1 MTASPRGPLD
11 GVRVVTFAPLYQGPY
26 ATTLLADLGADVV
39 TVERPGTGDGARAQG
54 HMFGALNRGKRSI
67 TLDLKDPA
75 GQERAR
81 RLARTADILV
91 EAFRPGTMDRYGLGY
106 PRLSAANPGLVYV
119 SLSGFGQDGPYRD
132 RAGHDLVYQ
141 AAAGL
146 LDALADRPG
155 AVHPPPDLETG
166 AIVGALYTVIGALAG
181 LIGRSALGRGTYIDL
196 STQEALLSVIPL
208 RLDPV
213 LNGGDAPQR
222 GGHDPGYGL
231 YRCADGRLI
240 ALGIGFEDH
249 FWAALCRATGLTE
262 YADLRQADRLAGG
275 DRIAARLSEALATR
289 PYPEWQA
296 EFDRIGVPV
305 GPVNRLTDILADPHV
320 RARKAIR
327 TLRGHPARRYARQ
340 PLRLSGYAEP
350 EPGPAPGLGEHTA
363 SLLREL
369 DDTSLNPEEVSE
381 P

>member
-11 GVRVVTFAPLYQGPY
+11 GVRVVTFAPLYQGPH
-26 ATTLLADLGADVV
+26 ATTLLAELGADVV
-39 TVERPGTGDGARAQG
+39 TVERPGTGDGARVQG

-67 TLDLKDPA
+67 TLDLKDPEDR
-75 GQERAR
+75 ERAR
-81 RLARTADILV
+81 RLAGTADILV

-106 PRLSAANPGLVYV
+106 PRLSAASPGLVYV

-132 RAGHDLVYQ
+132 RAGHDLMYQ

-155 AVHPPPDLETG
+155 AVHPPPDLEAG

-181 LIGRSALGRGTYIDL
+181 LVGRSALGRGTHIDL
-196 STQEALLSVIPL
+196 STHEALLSVIPL

-213 LNGGDAPQR
+213 LNGGGVPRRD
-222 GGHDPGYGL
+222 GHDPGYGL

-249 FWAALCRATGLTE
+249 FWTALCGVTGLAE
-262 YADLRQADRLAGG
+262 YATLPQADRVAAC
-275 DRIAARLSEALATR
+275 DEIVARLSEALATR

-296 EFDRIGVPV
+296 EFDRIGVPA
-305 GPVNRLTDILADPHV
+305 GPVNRLTDIPADPHV
-320 RARKAIR
+320 RAREVIR
-327 TLRGHPARRYARQ
+327 ATRGHPARQYVRQ
-340 PLRLSGYAEP
+340 PLRLSGYPEP
-350 EPGPAPGLGEHTA
+350 EPGPPPELGEHTA

-369 DDTSLNPEEVSE
+369 DDPSPHPEEVQL
-381 P
+381 